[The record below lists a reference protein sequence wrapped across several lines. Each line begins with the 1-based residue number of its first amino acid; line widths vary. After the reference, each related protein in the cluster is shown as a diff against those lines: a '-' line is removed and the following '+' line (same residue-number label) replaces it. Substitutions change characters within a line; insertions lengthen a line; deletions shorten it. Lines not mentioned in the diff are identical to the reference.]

1 MTEQIKKI
9 DDIICINNKTNN
21 YIKLTISPD
30 LIQKHKTSFFT
41 IKKFKYILLLMI
53 ISCIFGVLLFLVIK
67 TEYLS
72 SELKKL
78 NEENEKINRF
88 SDNYKKKIINLLKIK
103 KTSQKLDNNILM
115 NFLLDM
121 KS

>member
-1 MTEQIKKI
+1 
-9 DDIICINNKTNN
+9 
-21 YIKLTISPD
+21 
-30 LIQKHKTSFFT
+30 
-41 IKKFKYILLLMI
+41 MI

-72 SELKKL
+72 FELKKL

-88 SDNYKKKIINLLKIK
+88 SDNYKKKIISLLEIK
-103 KTSQKLDNNILM
+103 KTSQKLDNNILL